1 MNRAGVQQGREALS
15 LPEQKAA
22 RLCRLLREY
31 GRVAVAFS
39 GGVDSSLLLHVALE
53 ELGAG
58 NVLLLHGRSVLQKK
72 IDQERAASWL
82 TRHGIPT
89 GVEQAWL
96 DIEPLSWKEFVA
108 NPEDR
113 CYLCKLRL
121 YRRFREQAEACGFY
135 CLVDGT
141 NADDL
146 KERRPGLRA
155 IHELGVRTPLVEVGL
170 AKEEIRELSRTRGLD
185 TADQPSSSCLAT
197 RIPHGTRITLERLRQ
212 IEKWERGLE
221 DMGLAGCR
229 VKMSANSLDQVKIEL
244 QSIDLERIF
253 RPSFRL
259 AVLRFFQKNNV
270 EKIFVDL
277 EGRKK

>member
-1 MNRAGVQQGREALS
+1 MGVQDRKALS

-22 RLCRLLREY
+22 FLGRLLKEY

-39 GGVDSSLLLHVALE
+39 GGVDSSLLLRIALD

-58 NVLLLHGRSVLQKK
+58 NVLVLHGRSVLQKK
-72 IDQERAASWL
+72 SDRERAGSWL
-82 TRHGIPT
+82 TRHGISA
-89 GVEQAWL
+89 GVEQAWI
-96 DIEPLSWKEFVA
+96 DVDPLSWKEFVA

-121 YRRFREQAEACGFY
+121 YRMFREQAEARGFH

-155 IHELGVRTPLVEVGL
+155 IHELGVKTPLVEVGL
-170 AKEEIRELSRTRGLD
+170 AKEEIRQLSRVRGLD

-197 RIPHGTRITLERLRQ
+197 RIPHGTRITSERLRQ
-212 IEKWERGLE
+212 IEAWERGLE

-229 VKMSANSLDQVKIEL
+229 VKISAVSPVQVKVEL
-244 QSIDLERIF
+244 QAVDLERIF
-253 RPSFRL
+253 KPSFRL
-259 AVLRFFQKNNV
+259 AVLRFLQKNNV
-270 EKIFVDL
+270 EKVFVDL